1 MQYQQLGGLNVLITG
16 GLGFVGSNLAH
27 KLVELGANVTLYDN
41 LLTGYG
47 GNWTNVREIKD
58 EIRVVIGDVR
68 NYHQL
73 KRYIEQVDIVYHCAA
88 QLSRVV
94 SMSNPEL
101 DLAINLQGTIN
112 VLEAAAKSKKKKN
125 VKVVYTSSRAVTGI
139 PKQLPVD
146 EQTASNPVDIYG
158 ANKFAAELYC
168 KIYNR
173 AYGLKTVILRL
184 NNCYGPR
191 AQLRT
196 PSYGVINLFIR
207 NALEDGTLTVY
218 RPGTMLRDYNYVGDV
233 VRALVLSSISKE
245 AIGETFY
252 LGSGTPISLIDL
264 ANLIIRTAGG
274 GAVKLT
280 HSPKNW
286 ASIEI
291 GDFYASFA
299 KIKEKLSWTPEVDI
313 ETGLEKTIS
322 FYRERLKEY
331 L

>member
-1 MQYQQLGGLNVLITG
+1 MFLGNKVLITG

-27 KLVELGANVTLYDN
+27 KLVELGATVTLYDN
-41 LLTGYG
+41 LLTGCG
-47 GNWTNVREIKD
+47 GNWANVKEIKND
-58 EIRVVIGDVR
+58 IEVVIGDIR
-68 NYHQL
+68 DYDKL
-73 KRYIEQVDIVYHCAA
+73 KSYVKEADIVYHCAA
-88 QLSRVV
+88 QPSRVV
-94 SMSNPEL
+94 SMSDPEL
-101 DLAINLQGTIN
+101 DVAINLQGTIN

-139 PKQLPVD
+139 PKQLPAD
-146 EQTASNPVDIYG
+146 EQTVSNPVDIYG
-158 ANKFAAELYC
+158 ANKFTAELYC

-207 NALEDGTLTVY
+207 NALEDGTLSVY
-218 RPGTMLRDYNYVGDV
+218 KPGTMLRDYNYVEDV
-233 VRALVLSSISKE
+233 VRALILSSISEE

-252 LGSGTPISLIDL
+252 LGSGKPISLIDS
-264 ANLIIRTAGG
+264 ANLITRIAGG
-274 GAVKLT
+274 GTVKLT

-291 GDFYASFA
+291 GDFYASYA
-299 KIKEKLSWTPEVDI
+299 KIKEKLSWAPEVNI
-313 ETGLEKTIS
+313 ERGLEKTIS
-322 FYRERLKEY
+322 FYREHLKEY